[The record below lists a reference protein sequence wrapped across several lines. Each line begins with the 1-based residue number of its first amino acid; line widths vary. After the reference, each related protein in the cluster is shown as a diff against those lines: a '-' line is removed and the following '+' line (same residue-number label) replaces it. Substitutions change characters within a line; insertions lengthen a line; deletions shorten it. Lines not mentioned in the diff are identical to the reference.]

1 MDWITIREA
10 CRMVGG
16 YEKPIHPSTYYRGV
30 AAGRY
35 PAPEHPSPGIARVRR
50 SKLQVALDGGA
61 YAPRAA

>member
-16 YEKPIHPSTYYRGV
+16 DEKPIHPSTYYRGV
-30 AAGRY
+30 VAGRY

-50 SKLQVALDGGA
+50 SKLQFALEGGA
-61 YAPRAA
+61 NAPRAA